1 MGNALRISL
10 AANVGLAAAVVTLGV
25 TSHQLDGRLSAVET
39 QVAGEPEA
47 GPAGPRGPVGP
58 VGPRGPAGV
67 DGLDGADGQ
76 DGEPG
81 QDGSACPFGTLPRQ
95 VQVVT
100 DETID
105 RYNDLNPL
113 LVDTAHI
120 TTC

>member
-25 TSHQLDGRLSAVET
+25 TSHQLDGRLSAVEA

-47 GPAGPRGPVGP
+47 
-58 VGPRGPAGV
+58 GPAGV

-100 DETID
+100 DVTID
-105 RYNDLNPL
+105 RYNDFKPL
-113 LVDTAHI
+113 LVDTERI